1 MFGLGSFYE
10 IPNVWVEMPFL
21 FFKDNHLVFE
31 LLFKEKSVT
40 LPLMGYM
47 NISINI

>member
-31 LLFKEKSVT
+31 LLFTE
-40 LPLMGYM
+40 
-47 NISINI
+47 